1 MHVYTQAK
9 QQAADL
15 NKTDTGSGSAPA
27 APKTPKKTKA
37 TTNGMTQANDT
48 PKAKATP
55 KRKRTA
61 KVSGT
66 GASGPE
72 EGEEDQGEDRLAK
85 KHKTESA
92 DEALVKVENVKE
104 EAGGNAEED
113 EER

>member
-27 APKTPKKTKA
+27 APKTPKKIKA
-37 TTNGMTQANDT
+37 TTNGMTKAND
-48 PKAKATP
+48 PPQVKATP

-61 KVSGT
+61 KVNGT
-66 GASGPE
+66 AASGPE
-72 EGEEDQGEDRLAK
+72 EGEEDQGEDSLPK

-92 DEALVKVENVKE
+92 DEALGKIENVKE

-113 EER
+113 GEP